1 VEAADA
7 APVPADTA
15 GALELDHVSFGYAG
29 GPEFLH
35 DVSLTIAPGER
46 IGIVG
51 ASGSGKTALAFL
63 LARFYDPTRGT
74 IRLDGSDIREFTL
87 ESLRSDVS
95 VVFEDSFLFST
106 TIRENIAFGRP
117 DATDAEVEHA
127 ARLAHAHEFIVAM
140 SRGYDTVV
148 GERGFTL
155 SGGQRQRIAL
165 ARAALVDPAVL
176 ILDDATSAI
185 DAQTEEAVLN
195 GLGVQLGARTT
206 VLIAHRSS
214 TLRLADRVI
223 VLDGGRIVDDGTNA
237 ELWHSSALY
246 RELLTGPELAE
257 LPELASSSLAVNS
270 ASAVRSSFNLD
281 SVDPDAWPYPDGSR
295 EERDGDGR
303 GDPEVD
309 MASVL
314 SQVTGGRAG
323 GIFDTSGARAA
334 LVTVTPDLLARVE
347 ALPPLHGEPDV
358 EVAEAIAEPAGDAR
372 RDSSVRRLLRRF
384 RGALAVVAVFVV
396 IDALTTLVGPLII
409 RHGLDAG
416 VGEGDKR
423 LLWEMVLAFLIVQ
436 IVSWV
441 NQIAE
446 MLLVSRTGERMLYT
460 LRLRT
465 FAHLQRMS
473 LDYYDREMGG
483 RIMTR
488 MTTDVEALAQL
499 LQQGLMVALS
509 AMVSCIGVVV
519 VLLWL
524 DWELALVAFA
534 VLPVLVVVTVWF
546 QRASARTYLR
556 ARDAISTV
564 NAEMQESLAGVRV
577 TQSLGRTDNNAD
589 RFASKSRVFRDAR
602 LRSMK
607 LMSIYFASTQLLS
620 TVAKALTL
628 WYGAHLIGA
637 GTIKSGLLIAVLLYL
652 DQFYSP
658 IQQLSAVFDQWVQA
672 RISLGR
678 LDELLATKSST
689 PPAAE
694 QVDPGH
700 LAGEVVLADVH
711 FRYSAAA
718 PEALR
723 GIDLTVAPGEMVALV
738 GTTGAGK
745 STFVKLVARFYDPTS
760 GRVLADGR
768 DLRTLDLPAYRHQL
782 GYVPQEPF
790 LFAGTIRSNIAY
802 GRPRA
807 SDPEIEAAARSVG
820 AHDLV
825 AAMPKGYLTPVAEAG
840 RSLSA
845 GQRQLLCLAR
855 AALVDPTILI
865 LDEATSNL
873 DLASEAEVQRAM
885 TRAAAGRT
893 TLLIAHRL
901 QTARRADRIVVIDEG
916 RIAEQGTHDELVA
929 AGGRYAVL
937 WNAFDQ
943 SRNLITGR

>member
-1 VEAADA
+1 
-7 APVPADTA
+7 
-15 GALELDHVSFGYAG
+15 
-29 GPEFLH
+29 
-35 DVSLTIAPGER
+35 
-46 IGIVG
+46 
-51 ASGSGKTALAFL
+51 
-63 LARFYDPTRGT
+63 
-74 IRLDGSDIREFTL
+74 
-87 ESLRSDVS
+87 
-95 VVFEDSFLFST
+95 
-106 TIRENIAFGRP
+106 
-117 DATDAEVEHA
+117 
-127 ARLAHAHEFIVAM
+127 
-140 SRGYDTVV
+140 
-148 GERGFTL
+148 
-155 SGGQRQRIAL
+155 
-165 ARAALVDPAVL
+165 
-176 ILDDATSAI
+176 
-185 DAQTEEAVLN
+185 
-195 GLGVQLGARTT
+195 
-206 VLIAHRSS
+206 
-214 TLRLADRVI
+214 
-223 VLDGGRIVDDGTNA
+223 
-237 ELWHSSALY
+237 
-246 RELLTGPELAE
+246 
-257 LPELASSSLAVNS
+257 
-270 ASAVRSSFNLD
+270 
-281 SVDPDAWPYPDGSR
+281 
-295 EERDGDGR
+295 
-303 GDPEVD
+303 
-309 MASVL
+309 
-314 SQVTGGRAG
+314 
-323 GIFDTSGARAA
+323 
-334 LVTVTPDLLARVE
+334 
-347 ALPPLHGEPDV
+347 
-358 EVAEAIAEPAGDAR
+358 
-372 RDSSVRRLLRRF
+372 
-384 RGALAVVAVFVV
+384 
-396 IDALTTLVGPLII
+396 
-409 RHGLDAG
+409 
-416 VGEGDKR
+416 
-423 LLWEMVLAFLIVQ
+423 
-436 IVSWV
+436 
-441 NQIAE
+441 
-446 MLLVSRTGERMLYT
+446 
-460 LRLRT
+460 
-465 FAHLQRMS
+465 
-473 LDYYDREMGG
+473 
-483 RIMTR
+483 
-488 MTTDVEALAQL
+488 
-499 LQQGLMVALS
+499 
-509 AMVSCIGVVV
+509 
-519 VLLWL
+519 
-524 DWELALVAFA
+524 
-534 VLPVLVVVTVWF
+534 
-546 QRASARTYLR
+546 
-556 ARDAISTV
+556 
-564 NAEMQESLAGVRV
+564 MQESLAGVRV

-694 QVDPGH
+694 PVDPGH

-711 FRYSAAA
+711 FRYSASA

-943 SRNLITGR
+943 SRNVIRATG